1 MSNVDQNKLVEILR
15 LARASLNEELMQRQ
29 SEAYQQWHSSVTEA
43 WKSNGMLLPPYRIK
57 VAYPSEQDIVKKA
70 LEIYNTLTPTPELV
84 TKQETPETM
93 SAESF
98 TAEVSEPENKLESE
112 PVIEPVIEPVAL
124 ENTATETTE
133 NKFKSLLTKWGG
145 RGSF

>member
-1 MSNVDQNKLVEILR
+1 MSNIDQSKLIEILR

-29 SEAYQQWHSSVTEA
+29 SEAYQQWHASVNEA

-57 VAYPSEQDIVKKA
+57 VMYPSEQDIVKKA
-70 LEIYNTLTPTPELV
+70 LEIYNTLTPTPEV
-84 TKQETPETM
+84 ITKQETPSTIPEEVFTNETPIV
-93 SAESF
+93 EDKIE
-98 TAEVSEPENKLESE
+98 AEVVSDPEIIADNS
-112 PVIEPVIEPVAL
+112 
-124 ENTATETTE
+124 NETTE

>member
-1 MSNVDQNKLVEILR
+1 MSNIDQSKLIEILR

-29 SEAYQQWHSSVTEA
+29 SEAYQQWHAPVNEA

-57 VAYPSEQDIVKKA
+57 VMYPSEQDIVKKA
-70 LEIYNTLTPTPELV
+70 LEIYNTLTPTPEV
-84 TKQETPETM
+84 ITKQETPSTIPEEVFTNETPIV
-93 SAESF
+93 EDKI
-98 TAEVSEPENKLESE
+98 EPETVSAPEIIADDGN
-112 PVIEPVIEPVAL
+112 
-124 ENTATETTE
+124 ETTE